1 MSAST
6 SIQVLVL
13 AAGAA
18 TRFGSA
24 KQLAPVN
31 GVPMLRLALNRAL
44 SLAGAQVS
52 VVLGAHA
59 GEVAP
64 LLGRLPVNVVVN
76 RQWEEGLSSSIRAGV
91 ASVPGS
97 VGGVLLLLADQ
108 VGISEGDLQRLC
120 DAWRR
125 NPKSVVA
132 AQYGG
137 GYGVPALFP
146 RSQFALLQSL
156 RGERGARALL
166 RGGALGI
173 VGVSMPSAAR
183 DIDTREELA
192 SWEASLGAG
201 AGERESGATWRG
213 PTLVQGG
220 HAADGAG
227 LELEA

>member
-1 MSAST
+1 MSANT

-13 AAGAA
+13 AAGAG

-52 VVLGAHA
+52 VVIGAHA

-64 LLGRLPVNVVVN
+64 VLGRLAVNVVVN
-76 RQWEEGLSSSIRAGV
+76 RQWEEGMSSSIRAGL

-108 VGISEGDLQRLC
+108 VGVSEADLQRLC

-125 NPKSVVA
+125 SPNAIVA

-137 GYGVPALFP
+137 GHGVPALFP
-146 RSQFALLQSL
+146 RSQFALLHSL

-166 RGGALGI
+166 RGGGLG
-173 VGVSMPSAAR
+173 VLGVPMPSAAH
-183 DIDTREELA
+183 DIDTRAELDQYA
-192 SWEASLGAG
+192 ASLQAE
-201 AGERESGATWRG
+201 AGERATGATWRG
-213 PTLVQGG
+213 PTLALDASTASGE
-220 HAADGAG
+220 G
-227 LELEA
+227 LELDA

>member
-1 MSAST
+1 MSANT

-13 AAGAA
+13 AAGAG

-31 GVPMLRLALNRAL
+31 GVPMLRLALGRAL
-44 SLAGAQVS
+44 SLAGAQVG

-59 GEVAP
+59 AAVAP
-64 LLGRLPVNVVVN
+64 VLGRLPVNVVVN
-76 RQWEEGLSSSIRAGV
+76 RQWEEGMSSSIRAGL

-97 VGGVLLLLADQ
+97 VGGVLLMLADQ
-108 VGISEGDLQRLC
+108 VGVGEGDLQRLC

-125 NPKSVVA
+125 SPNAIVA

-137 GYGVPALFP
+137 GLGVPAIFP
-146 RSQFALLQSL
+146 RSQFALLHAL

-166 RGGALGI
+166 RGGGLGVI
-173 VGVSMPSAAR
+173 GVPMPSAAH
-183 DIDTREELA
+183 DIDTREELEQFA
-192 SWEASLGAG
+192 AG
-201 AGERESGATWRG
+201 LQAEAGERASGATWRG
-213 PTLVQGG
+213 PALALDAS
-220 HAADGAG
+220 AAAGEG

>member
-1 MSAST
+1 MSANT

-13 AAGAA
+13 AAGAG
-18 TRFGSA
+18 TRFGSP
-24 KQLAPVN
+24 KQLAAVN
-31 GVPMLRLALNRAL
+31 GVPMLRLALDRAL

-59 GEVAP
+59 GEIAP
-64 LLGRLPVNVVVN
+64 VLGRLAVNVVVN
-76 RQWEEGLSSSIRAGV
+76 RQWQEGMSSSIRAGV

-108 VGISEGDLQRLC
+108 VGVSEGDLQRLC

-125 NPKSVVA
+125 NPGSIVA

-137 GYGVPALFP
+137 GHGVPALFP
-146 RSQFALLQSL
+146 RGQYALLLSL

-166 RGGALGI
+166 RGGGLGI
-173 VGVSMPSAAR
+173 IGVQMPSAAR

-192 SWEASLGAG
+192 SWEASLDAE
-201 AGERESGATWRG
+201 AGERGSGATWRG
-213 PTLVQGG
+213 PTLVLDERAAGG
-220 HAADGAG
+220 EG
-227 LELEA
+227 LELAP

>member
-31 GVPMLRLALNRAL
+31 GVPMLRLVLGRAL

-64 LLGRLPVNVVVN
+64 VLGRLAVNVVVN

-91 ASVPGS
+91 ASMPGS

-108 VGISEGDLQRLC
+108 VGVSEGDLQRLC

-125 NPKSVVA
+125 NPKSIVA
-132 AQYGG
+132 GQYGG
-137 GYGVPALFP
+137 VYGVPALFP
-146 RSQFALLQSL
+146 RSRFALLHAL

-166 RGGALGI
+166 RGGGLGI
-173 VGVSMPSAAR
+173 VGVPMPGAAR

-192 SWEASLGAG
+192 GYEAGLLAE
-201 AGERESGATWRG
+201 AGERGSGATWRG
-213 PTLVQGG
+213 PALVLDERTSGG
-220 HAADGAG
+220 EG

>member
-1 MSAST
+1 MSVNT

-31 GVPMLRLALNRAL
+31 GVPMLRLALGRAL

-64 LLGRLPVNVVVN
+64 VLGRLAVNVVVN
-76 RQWEEGLSSSIRAGV
+76 RQWQEGMSSSIRAGV

-108 VGISEGDLQRLC
+108 VGVSEGDLQRLC

-125 NPKSVVA
+125 NPLAVVA

-137 GYGVPALFP
+137 GHGVPALFP
-146 RSQFALLQSL
+146 RSRFALLQSL

-166 RGGALGI
+166 RGGALGVI
-173 VGVSMPSAAR
+173 GVPMPSAAR

-192 SWEASLGAG
+192 AHEASLRAE

-213 PTLVQGG
+213 PALALDEQ
-220 HAADGAG
+220 AASGEG

>member
-1 MSAST
+1 MSANT

-59 GEVAP
+59 AEVAP
-64 LLGRLPVNVVVN
+64 VLGRLAVDVVVN
-76 RQWEEGLSSSIRAGV
+76 RQWEEGMSSSIRAGI

-97 VGGVLLLLADQ
+97 VGGALLMLADQ
-108 VGISEGDLQRLC
+108 VGVGEGDLQRLC
-120 DAWRR
+120 DTWRR
-125 NPKSVVA
+125 NPNAIVA

-137 GYGVPALFP
+137 GHGVPVLFP
-146 RSQFALLQSL
+146 RSQFGLLRAL

-166 RGGALGI
+166 RGGGLGVI
-173 VGVSMPSAAR
+173 GVPMPSAAQ
-183 DIDTREELA
+183 DIDTREQLERYA
-192 SWEASLGAG
+192 ASLQAE
-201 AGERESGATWRG
+201 AGERASGATWRG
-213 PTLVQGG
+213 PVLDPR
-220 HAADGAG
+220 AATGEG

>member
-1 MSAST
+1 MSGNG

-24 KQLAPVN
+24 KQLAAVN
-31 GVPMLRLALNRAL
+31 GVPMLRLVLGRAL

-59 GEVAP
+59 REVAP
-64 LLGRLPVNVVVN
+64 VLGRLAVNVVVN
-76 RQWEEGLSSSIRAGV
+76 RQWEEGLSSSIRAGA

-108 VGISEGDLQRLC
+108 VGVSEGDLQRLADC
-120 DAWRR
+120 WRR
-125 NPKSVVA
+125 NPQAIVA

-146 RSQFALLQSL
+146 RSQLGLLQSL
-156 RGERGARALL
+156 RGEHGARALL
-166 RGGALGI
+166 RGGGLA
-173 VGVSMPSAAR
+173 VTGVAMPSAAR
-183 DIDTREELA
+183 DIDTREQLA
-192 SWEASLGAG
+192 SYEGN
-201 AGERESGATWRG
+201 
-213 PTLVQGG
+213 VQGE
-220 HAADGAG
+220 G
-227 LELEA
+227 LELAP